1 MYARRNLPV
10 DKEETVT
17 PARISK
23 WEYLKPISNEIV
35 QDEDIVVGLLIGAN
49 CMKAL
54 EPMKIIPSKEDGP
67 YAYKTLLG
75 WCIVGPIINTETERS
90 ISCHRVAVKDVTSSR
105 LAPHHFG
112 VEKSIKD
119 ISLEEMFK
127 MMYSNDFNE
136 HDATVADSITNS
148 VDEISIKDK
157 KFLDIVEK
165 NSSKKDNHYVVPLPF
180 KNDRLVMPNN
190 RGEAFKRLMFLK
202 RRFLKDQNFFDDYKK
217 FIDNLLKGYA
227 KQSEVVLSGK
237 TWYIPHHGVYHP
249 YMPDKLR
256 VVFDCSAE
264 FQGKSINR
272 VI

>member
-1 MYARRNLPV
+1 M
-10 DKEETVT
+10 DKEEIAT

-35 QDEDIVVGLLIGAN
+35 QDDDIVVGLLIGAN

-136 HDATVADSITNS
+136 HDATVADSIT
-148 VDEISIKDK
+148 V
-157 KFLDIVEK
+157 
-165 NSSKKDNHYVVPLPF
+165 
-180 KNDRLVMPNN
+180 
-190 RGEAFKRLMFLK
+190 LM
-202 RRFLKDQNFFDDYKK
+202 RFQWRTGSFW
-217 FIDNLLKGYA
+217 I
-227 KQSEVVLSGK
+227 
-237 TWYIPHHGVYHP
+237 
-249 YMPDKLR
+249 
-256 VVFDCSAE
+256 
-264 FQGKSINR
+264 
-272 VI
+272 